1 MKKQDSLLTLLV
13 LTLISCLPAV
23 AQTYKFSNFYS
34 FKNNGSDPSRPSALI
49 IDGTGNLYGT
59 ALAGGTFNNGVV
71 YKIGPQGGIRLLYSF
86 NGNNSTDAVSPI
98 NLARDGKGNLYGDTQ
113 AEIRSY
119 VGDLFKL
126 APQSNGSYAFT
137 SLHVAP
143 DTAAQMVLNSAGDIF
158 WLNCGYDGGPTCD
171 NNTSLNKIVNGQNTV
186 LYDFTSVGFFAT
198 GNYIMDRSGDIYGT
212 EGGDDFTSFGLIYKW
227 SPVSGYS
234 VVHTFNGTDGAGP
247 TGLRQDQREI
257 CTVWRRSA
265 EPKTT
270 GRSSKSLRREH
281 SRPSTTFALGR
292 IVRMAAIPSVL

>member
-23 AQTYKFSNFYS
+23 SQTYKFSNFYS

-86 NGNNSTDAVSPI
+86 NGNDSTDAVSPI

-143 DTAAQMVLNSAGDIF
+143 DTAAQMVFEL
-158 WLNCGYDGGPTCD
+158 CGGH
-171 NNTSLNKIVNGQNTV
+171 L
-186 LYDFTSVGFFAT
+186 LA
-198 GNYIMDRSGDIYGT
+198 
-212 EGGDDFTSFGLIYKW
+212 E
-227 SPVSGYS
+227 
-234 VVHTFNGTDGAGP
+234 
-247 TGLRQDQREI
+247 LR
-257 CTVWRRSA
+257 
-265 EPKTT
+265 
-270 GRSSKSLRREH
+270 L
-281 SRPSTTFALGR
+281 
-292 IVRMAAIPSVL
+292 